1 MSATKSRNTIARQW
15 EILKMLPSRP
25 PGMTKRQ
32 LSDLLNNNGF
42 EVGGRTVERDLN
54 ELSAIFPIAC
64 NDKGVPYGWHW
75 AKDAA
80 LDLPGVSAAEA
91 LSLCLVERV
100 IDPLLPASVMEVMQA
115 RFAQAKKKLDNL
127 AAESVLQDWADK
139 VANVSPSL
147 EQLAPAIQPEVFET
161 LQNALLH
168 GEQVAVDYHA
178 MKGNTKK
185 HYTLNPLGLVQ
196 RGVFTYI
203 VGCVDP
209 HSDIRLFAVHRMSEA
224 ERLTTPVSKPD
235 DFSLQ
240 QYIDD
245 GGLHFTSG
253 KTLLLVARVRE
264 GTARVLTES
273 PLSHDQVLTEKA
285 EGFELRASVTDSWQL
300 KWWIMSQ
307 GDNIEV
313 TAPSALRQEIE
324 NELSKALAQYQKAP
338 DE

>member
-15 EILKMLPSRP
+15 EILKMLPSRA

-32 LSDLLNNNGF
+32 LSELLNNHGF
-42 EVGGRTVERDLN
+42 EIGARTVERDLN

-64 NDKGVPYGWHW
+64 NDKGVPYGWYW
-75 AKDAA
+75 AKGAA

-127 AAESVLQDWADK
+127 AGESVLQDWADK

-147 EQLAPAIQPEVFET
+147 EQLAPSIQPDVFET

-178 MKGNTKK
+178 MKGNTEKQ
-185 HYTLNPLGLVQ
+185 YTLNPLGLVQ

-203 VGCVDP
+203 VGCVEP
-209 HSDIRLFAVHRMSEA
+209 HTDIRLFAVHRMSDA
-224 ERLTTPVSKPD
+224 ERLTSTVNKPD
-235 DFSLQ
+235 NFSLQ
-240 QYIDD
+240 QYIKD

-253 KTLLLVARVRE
+253 KTLSLVANVQE
-264 GTARVLTES
+264 GTARVLAES
-273 PLSHDQVLTEKA
+273 PLSGDQTLTETTNGYK
-285 EGFELRASVTDSWQL
+285 LCASVSDSWQL

-307 GDNIEV
+307 GDNIEIIEPL
-313 TAPSALRQEIE
+313 AMRQDIKKQLE
-324 NELSKALAQYQKAP
+324 NALARYQ
-338 DE
+338 